1 MNNHVCLQRRQWLAS
16 SGLLLIQPIGPAFA
30 LTPAPGGE
38 ARKSPLVFAVITPRG
53 SDAALAAWTSF
64 VQRVA
69 QDLGH
74 AITLRAWESPDPSA
88 LASAFASGEIDLAW
102 AGNSAA
108 LAVVERGAGEVFAQM
123 VTEAGSTG
131 YHAIIVTHRDSGL
144 KTLADAQRPGKGLVF
159 ADGETKSFSGHL
171 VPRYYAFVKRGINEP
186 AALYAKVMH
195 GSHINNL
202 IMAAARKVDLATAN
216 DEELAMF
223 RASNPRLADQ
233 LHVLWS
239 SPTLPQSP
247 LVWSTSL
254 PADLRRRIQQVILS
268 FGKGSAT
275 DKDILK
281 KVNNLSA
288 FRKSRNSQLITAG
301 DIEMF
306 AAWQQV
312 NNHKGLSDAD
322 RAQRI
327 QAISERASRLELR
340 LKLPPSVQ

>member
-1 MNNHVCLQRRQWLAS
+1 M
-16 SGLLLIQPIGPAFA
+16 
-30 LTPAPGGE
+30 
-38 ARKSPLVFAVITPRG
+38 
-53 SDAALAAWTSF
+53 AAWTSF

-69 QDLGH
+69 QEAGH
-74 AITLRAWESPDPSA
+74 AITLKAWESPDPSA
-88 LASAFASGEIDLAW
+88 LAGAFARGEIDLAW

-131 YHAIIVTHRDSGL
+131 YHSIIVTHRDSGL

-195 GSHINNL
+195 GSHISNL
-202 IMAAARKVDLATAN
+202 TMAAERKVDLATAN

-223 RASNPRLADQ
+223 RAKNPKLADQ

-239 SPTLPQSP
+239 SPMLPQSP

-254 PADLRRRIQQVILS
+254 PVDLRRRIQQVILS
-268 FGKGSAT
+268 FGKSSAT

-312 NNHKGLSDAD
+312 NNHKDLPDAD